1 MVGGIGCAVSLGFN
15 EEEYSTVKPWLGR
28 RMVAR
33 LDATL
38 GVNGGI
44 GEGGVVQST
53 GVLCSLCRFCAAS
66 VQPTNRMITPF
77 VDLSAQ
83 GTHYLL

>member
-1 MVGGIGCAVSLGFN
+1 MVGEIGCAVSLGFN
-15 EEEYSTVKPWLGR
+15 EEEYSAVNPWLGR
-28 RMVAR
+28 GLVAR
-33 LDATL
+33 LGATF
-38 GVNGGI
+38 GAIRGI

-83 GTHYLL
+83 STHYLL